1 MYMPILKWRQGEY
14 LALEQLESSIKD
26 KLLPLIE
33 IPPIEWDFENKKK
46 AKSIGEHLQPFSR
59 RLKQKWNN
67 RAACIDL
74 NYIESTIRMNN
85 GTHPLNYVFASVRKI
100 NSHIFPV
107 TGISRNSSYQKA
119 IKSIVNHDKNGVCIR
134 LHFRD
139 LVRPNF
145 RMTLESLVNY
155 LKIKLVDV
163 DLVLDLEA
171 PNFEPLNVFVNSIQ
185 NVVKKLPQIDQFRS
199 FTIASTN
206 FPDSMGKL
214 NRGVNYVDRLEW
226 QFYLEYC
233 SNLQTSERK
242 PNFGDYCIAHP
253 KLSQSDMRI
262 FSPSASLRYTT
273 DNEWWIYKGTSI
285 RKNGLGQYRQICNSL
300 VNSADYFGQQY
311 SVGDRYIWDCS
322 AGNVRTG
329 NLTTWRRVATNHHI
343 TKVVRDCASL
353 PDF

>member
-14 LALEQLESSIKD
+14 LALEQLDSRVKD
-26 KLLPLIE
+26 KVTPLIE
-33 IPPIEWDFENKKK
+33 IPPIEWDFENNKK
-46 AKSIGEHLQPFSR
+46 AKTIDEYLQPFAR
-59 RLKQKWNN
+59 RLRQNWNN

-74 NYIESTIRMNN
+74 NYLESTIRMDN
-85 GTHPLNYVFASVRKI
+85 GIHPLNYVFDSVRKI
-100 NSHIFPV
+100 NGQIFPV

-119 IKSIVNHDKNGVCIR
+119 IKSIVNQDKNGVCIR
-134 LHFRD
+134 LRSND
-139 LVRPNF
+139 LVKPIL
-145 RMTLESLVNY
+145 RMNLESLVNY
-155 LKIKLVDV
+155 LEIDLIEV
-163 DLVLDLEA
+163 DLVVDLEA
-171 PNFEPLNVFVNSIQ
+171 PSFEPLNLFVSTIRNAV
-185 NVVKKLPQIDQFRS
+185 NKLQIEPFRS
-199 FTIASTN
+199 FTVTSTN
-206 FPDSMGKL
+206 SPDSMGKL

-233 SNLQTSERK
+233 SSLQTSERI

-253 KLSQSDMRI
+253 KLLQSDMRI

-273 DNEWWIYKGTSI
+273 DNAWWIYIGTST
-285 RKNGLGQYRQICNSL
+285 RKNGLGEYRRICNSL

-311 SVGDRYIWDCS
+311 SAGDEYIWDCN

-329 NLTTWRRVATNHHI
+329 KLTTWRRVATNHHI